1 MAAFTSRY
9 ARAFGQVVAAAKL
22 DATAA
27 QQQLADFAATLAESQ
42 PLREVLMNPS
52 IPQDQKV
59 RVLDGIAGRIGMFP
73 QVRNFIAVIT
83 SHQRLGEL
91 GAILEDYAAV
101 ADEQTGVLEAE
112 ITSAHPLNEDDR
124 RQLAAQV
131 EKKAGGPVR
140 TTYLQDASL
149 LGGVVVKIGSTV
161 YDGSVKAQL
170 VDLRQRLVGAQL
182 A

>member
-9 ARAFGQVVAAAKL
+9 ARAFGQVVMAAKL
-22 DATAA
+22 DAAAA
-27 QQQLADFAATLAESQ
+27 QQQLADFAATLGESRQ
-42 PLREVLMNPS
+42 LREVLMNPS
-52 IPQDQKV
+52 IPQEQKV
-59 RVLDGIAGRIGMFP
+59 RVIDAIAARIGMFP
-73 QVRNFIAVIT
+73 QVRNFVAVIT
-83 SHQRLGEL
+83 SHQRLADL

-101 ADEQTGVLEAE
+101 ADQRSGVVEAE
-112 ITSAHPLNEDDR
+112 ITSAHPLDDEDR

-131 EKKAGGPVR
+131 EKKAGGQVR
-140 TTYLQDASL
+140 TTYREDASL

-170 VDLRQRLVGAQL
+170 VDLRQRLAGAQV